1 MRRSA
6 PSHTRGW
13 ESDMRRLFLPESLFR
28 LKRPCFLHLW
38 RCCCG
43 CCGCCGAALASFA
56 TGSLRERVTAFCRII
71 RARGKSEHARERACK
86 DKHQPASQP
95 PTPAHPRHMPS
106 PAFMSFAQTFDW
118 SQQASEGSLFTSPQ
132 QVNILHLASSSWKSE
147 RREDG
152 ASSFMAANSVC
163 VCMNEARRWR
173 PAAPCKKAGAS
184 RRCWKRASQ
193 R

>member
-1 MRRSA
+1 M
-6 PSHTRGW
+6 
-13 ESDMRRLFLPESLFR
+13 
-28 LKRPCFLHLW
+28 KRPCFLHL
-38 RCCCG
+38 CCG
-43 CCGCCGAALASFA
+43 SAATL
-56 TGSLRERVTAFCRII
+56 LRPRSPQVRYACECTAFCGII

-86 DKHQPASQP
+86 DKHRPASQP

-173 PAAPCKKAGAS
+173 PAAPCEKAGAS
-184 RRCWKRASQ
+184 AGA
-193 R
+193 

>member
-1 MRRSA
+1 MFSSSVA
-6 PSHTRGW
+6 VLL
-13 ESDMRRLFLPESLFR
+13 RRLRLLRRCSGLVRHRFVTRASDRFLRNHSR
-28 LKRPCFLHLW
+28 KR
-38 RCCCG
+38 
-43 CCGCCGAALASFA
+43 
-56 TGSLRERVTAFCRII
+56 EI
-71 RARGKSEHARERACK
+71 EHARERAWK

-147 RREDG
+147 RRQDG
-152 ASSFMAANSVC
+152 AASFMAANSVC

-173 PAAPCKKAGAS
+173 PAAPCKKAAAGAG
-184 RRCWKRASQ
+184 A
-193 R
+193 